1 MNREEM
7 IQEYA
12 RNIIEVGLAIKE
24 GELLHI
30 NCPVCAHEFARAVAK
45 IAYDR
50 GAKRVHISYRDDY
63 VNREFYLHADIDN
76 VKTFYEY
83 EIEEAKYLVSEK
95 AALLSIVSPIPKIM
109 EGIDP
114 KKMQE
119 RSRASNEKFSFYREY
134 SMSNKGKWCVVAF
147 PNQLWADQVFD
158 NKENSYDLLF
168 DAIIKACR
176 IGEDKNALMDHMK
189 ELEAH
194 KDILNDL
201 NLKSLIFKNSLGTDL
216 KVDLVDDHIWGGGG
230 EFSQSGEYFLPNIP
244 TEEVFTMPHSH
255 GVNGRVY
262 STKPLNYQGKIIN
275 DFYLDFKDGAVVSYH
290 AEENEDY
297 FCIIIAAI
305 SGFNTY
311 VSSYGNECGDEILKY
326 VSNIFIRGIN
336 KDDMIFRYK
345 KDKIFIILNNKLD
358 VAENVAIRIVKQIES
373 EVFIYRDNE
382 INLTMSTGISAYA
395 DGAVAKVMIEEAENE
410 LNM

>member
-290 AEENEDY
+290 AEENEDMLKSMLESDEGSTRLGEV
-297 FCIIIAAI
+297 ALI
-305 SGFNTY
+305 SYNSPISNMNVLFYNTLFDENASCHLALGNAY
-311 VSSYGNECGDEILKY
+311 TMNIKNGYEMSLDELKEKGYNSSMIHVDFMFGSKDMNITGITKDGKEI
-326 VSNIFIRGIN
+326 
-336 KDDMIFRYK
+336 
-345 KDKIFIILNNKLD
+345 KIFKNGNFVI
-358 VAENVAIRIVKQIES
+358 
-373 EVFIYRDNE
+373 
-382 INLTMSTGISAYA
+382 
-395 DGAVAKVMIEEAENE
+395 
-410 LNM
+410 

>member
-30 NCPVCAHEFARAVAK
+30 NCPVCAHEFARVVAK

-95 AALLSIVSPIPKIM
+95 AALLSIVSPIPRIM

-119 RSRASNEKFSFYREY
+119 RNRASNEKFSFYREY

-147 PNQLWADQVFD
+147 PNQLWAEQVFD

-176 IGEDKNALMDHMK
+176 IGKDKNALMDHMR

-194 KDILNDL
+194 KDILNNL
-201 NLKSLIFKNSLGTDL
+201 NLKSLVFKNSLGTDL
-216 KVDLVDDHIWGGGG
+216 KIDLVDDHIWGGGG

-290 AEENEDY
+290 AEENEDMLKSMLESDEGSTRLGEV
-297 FCIIIAAI
+297 ALI
-305 SGFNTY
+305 SYDSPISNMNVLFYNTLFDENASCHLALGNAY
-311 VSSYGNECGDEILKY
+311 TMNIKNGYEMSLDELKEKGYNSSMIHVDFMFGSKDMNITGITKDNKEI
-326 VSNIFIRGIN
+326 
-336 KDDMIFRYK
+336 
-345 KDKIFIILNNKLD
+345 KIFKNGNFVI
-358 VAENVAIRIVKQIES
+358 
-373 EVFIYRDNE
+373 
-382 INLTMSTGISAYA
+382 
-395 DGAVAKVMIEEAENE
+395 
-410 LNM
+410 

>member
-1 MNREEM
+1 MLREEM

-30 NCPVCAHEFARAVAK
+30 NCPVCAHEFARVVAK

-95 AALLSIVSPIPKIM
+95 AALLSIVSPIPRIM

-119 RSRASNEKFSFYREY
+119 RNRASNEKFSFYREY

-147 PNQLWADQVFD
+147 PNQLWAEQVFD

-176 IGEDKNALMDHMK
+176 IGKDKNALMDHMR

-194 KDILNDL
+194 KDILNNL
-201 NLKSLIFKNSLGTDL
+201 NLKSLVFKNSLGTDL
-216 KVDLVDDHIWGGGG
+216 KIDLVDDHIWGGGG

-290 AEENEDY
+290 AEENEDMLKSMLESDEGSTRLGEV
-297 FCIIIAAI
+297 ALI
-305 SGFNTY
+305 SYDSPISNMNVLFYNTLFDENASCHLALGNAY
-311 VSSYGNECGDEILKY
+311 TMNIKNGYEMSLDELKEKGYNSSMIHVDFMFGSKDMNITGITKDNKEI
-326 VSNIFIRGIN
+326 
-336 KDDMIFRYK
+336 
-345 KDKIFIILNNKLD
+345 KIFKNGNFVI
-358 VAENVAIRIVKQIES
+358 
-373 EVFIYRDNE
+373 
-382 INLTMSTGISAYA
+382 
-395 DGAVAKVMIEEAENE
+395 
-410 LNM
+410 

>member
-12 RNIIEVGLAIKE
+12 RNIVEIGLAIKE

-30 NCPVCAHEFARAVAK
+30 NCPVCAHEFARVVAK

-63 VNREFYLHADIDN
+63 INREFYLHADIDN

-158 NKENSYDLLF
+158 NKENAYDLLF

-290 AEENEDY
+290 AEENEDMLKSMLESDEGSTRLGEV
-297 FCIIIAAI
+297 ALI
-305 SGFNTY
+305 SYNSPISNMNVLFYNTLFDENASCHLALGNAY
-311 VSSYGNECGDEILKY
+311 TMNIKNGYEMNLDELKEKGYNSSMIHVDFMFGSKDMNITGITKDNKEI
-326 VSNIFIRGIN
+326 
-336 KDDMIFRYK
+336 
-345 KDKIFIILNNKLD
+345 KIFKNGNFVI
-358 VAENVAIRIVKQIES
+358 
-373 EVFIYRDNE
+373 
-382 INLTMSTGISAYA
+382 
-395 DGAVAKVMIEEAENE
+395 
-410 LNM
+410 

>member
-12 RNIIEVGLAIKE
+12 RNIVEIGLAIKE

-147 PNQLWADQVFD
+147 PNQLWADQVFN
-158 NKENSYDLLF
+158 NKENAYDLLF

-201 NLKSLIFKNSLGTDL
+201 NLKSLVFKNSLGTDL

-230 EFSQSGEYFLPNIP
+230 EFSQNGEYFLPNIP

-290 AEENEDY
+290 AEENEDMLKSMLESDEGSTRLGEVALISY
-297 FCIIIAAI
+297 DSPISNMNVLFYNTLFDENASCHLALGNAYTMNIKNGYEMNLDELKEKGYNSSMIHVDFMFGSKDMNIIGITKD
-305 SGFNTY
+305 NK
-311 VSSYGNECGDEILKY
+311 EI
-326 VSNIFIRGIN
+326 
-336 KDDMIFRYK
+336 
-345 KDKIFIILNNKLD
+345 KIFKNGNFVI
-358 VAENVAIRIVKQIES
+358 
-373 EVFIYRDNE
+373 
-382 INLTMSTGISAYA
+382 
-395 DGAVAKVMIEEAENE
+395 
-410 LNM
+410 

>member
-12 RNIIEVGLAIKE
+12 RNIVEIGLAIKE

-30 NCPVCAHEFARAVAK
+30 NCPVCAYEFARVVAK

-119 RSRASNEKFSFYREY
+119 RNRASNEKFNFYREY

-176 IGEDKNALMDHMK
+176 IGEDKNELMDHMR
-189 ELEAH
+189 ELETH

-290 AEENEDY
+290 AEENEDMLKSMLESDEGSTRLGEV
-297 FCIIIAAI
+297 ALI
-305 SGFNTY
+305 SYDSPISNMNVLFYNTLFDENASCHLALGNAY
-311 VSSYGNECGDEILKY
+311 TMNIQNGYEMNLDELKEKGYNSSMIHVDFMFGSKDMNITGITKDGKEI
-326 VSNIFIRGIN
+326 
-336 KDDMIFRYK
+336 
-345 KDKIFIILNNKLD
+345 KIFKNGNFVI
-358 VAENVAIRIVKQIES
+358 
-373 EVFIYRDNE
+373 
-382 INLTMSTGISAYA
+382 
-395 DGAVAKVMIEEAENE
+395 
-410 LNM
+410 

>member
-30 NCPVCAHEFARAVAK
+30 NCPVCAHEFARVVAK

-119 RSRASNEKFSFYREY
+119 RNRASNEKFSFYREY

-158 NKENSYDLLF
+158 NKEKAYDLLF

-176 IGEDKNALMDHMK
+176 IGKDKNALMDHMR
-189 ELEAH
+189 ELETH
-194 KDILNDL
+194 KDILNNL
-201 NLKSLIFKNSLGTDL
+201 NLKSLVFKNSLGTDL
-216 KVDLVDDHIWGGGG
+216 KIDLVDNHIWGGGG

-290 AEENEDY
+290 AEENEDMLKSMLESDEGSTRLGEV
-297 FCIIIAAI
+297 ALI
-305 SGFNTY
+305 SYDSPISNMNVLFYNTLFDENASCHLALGNAY
-311 VSSYGNECGDEILKY
+311 TMNIKNGYEMSLDELKEKGYNSSMIHVDFMFGSKDMNITGITKDNKEI
-326 VSNIFIRGIN
+326 
-336 KDDMIFRYK
+336 
-345 KDKIFIILNNKLD
+345 KIFKNGNFVI
-358 VAENVAIRIVKQIES
+358 
-373 EVFIYRDNE
+373 
-382 INLTMSTGISAYA
+382 
-395 DGAVAKVMIEEAENE
+395 
-410 LNM
+410 